1 MEQQEKI
8 THTEFMI
15 SERISAFFPK
25 MSCPFGSTVVAP
37 TYGLWFLFKALIK
50 RIASPFDWLN
60 SLIVA
65 ITQQMQFDWWLNLLI
80 CCANVDLSSCT
91 LCLFESGI
99 RYSGDSFVHW
109 FTNFSCSMIEYWQV
123 FYRYILHV
131 MLLASLF
138 ISQIINCISLNM
150 PFSHDLLLAS
160 HTIRSSMPHSSNTH
174 ARFIMRITQ

>member
-1 MEQQEKI
+1 MAFCSRVYVIAHQPNTPCMEQQEKI

-80 CCANVDLSSCT
+80 CCANVDSFSSFEHLHSLSIRVRHSLFRRFFCSLVYQFQLLNDRVLASVLLIHFARDASC
-91 LCLFESGI
+91 F
-99 RYSGDSFVHW
+99 SFY
-109 FTNFSCSMIEYWQV
+109 FTNNKLY
-123 FYRYILHV
+123 
-131 MLLASLF
+131 
-138 ISQIINCISLNM
+138 
-150 PFSHDLLLAS
+150 
-160 HTIRSSMPHSSNTH
+160 
-174 ARFIMRITQ
+174 